1 MRRSS
6 ESIAKL
12 AAALAKAQG
21 ELINP
26 EKSLTATI
34 KADGGARQTF
44 RYAPLSSGLEIVRKT
59 LGKHE
64 IAVVQ
69 TTSTDPAAEMINL
82 TTTLAHASG
91 EWIASEWP
99 VCALSE
105 TSAPHRLGAA
115 LTYARRYALFTLVGI
130 AGEDDMDAPDLV
142 APTPQQQPPEPA
154 SGNGTNGL
162 NGNSH
167 CPARLSS
174 ERTGATMR
182 SPTPSVLDNTASVAL
197 GDRLVAEIGA
207 FDCVE
212 RATEWAQRSM
222 VEKNRLLPADA
233 HRVED
238 AFKRRLEKLLAG
250 SIDAVPVRNAARS
263 RRTKGVD
270 KSALTL
276 PAPRRIRDREH
287 LRLIAQKACLVCG
300 RQPSDP
306 HHLRFAQSRAMGQRV
321 SDEFTVPLCRG
332 HHRELHRSGDEAA
345 WWNCQGIDPAPP
357 ARTFWLESH
366 PLPRVD

>member
-1 MRRSS
+1 
-6 ESIAKL
+6 L
-12 AAALAKAQG
+12 
-21 ELINP
+21 
-26 EKSLTATI
+26 
-34 KADGGARQTF
+34 
-44 RYAPLSSGLEIVRKT
+44 
-59 LGKHE
+59 
-64 IAVVQ
+64 
-69 TTSTDPAAEMINL
+69 
-82 TTTLAHASG
+82 
-91 EWIASEWP
+91 
-99 VCALSE
+99 
-105 TSAPHRLGAA
+105 
-115 LTYARRYALFTLVGI
+115 
-130 AGEDDMDAPDLV
+130 
-142 APTPQQQPPEPA
+142 
-154 SGNGTNGL
+154 
-162 NGNSH
+162 
-167 CPARLSS
+167 
-174 ERTGATMR
+174 
-182 SPTPSVLDNTASVAL
+182 
-197 GDRLVAEIGA
+197 
-207 FDCVE
+207 
-212 RATEWAQRSM
+212 
-222 VEKNRLLPADA
+222 
-233 HRVED
+233 
-238 AFKRRLEKLLAG
+238 KRRLEKLLAG

>member
-1 MRRSS
+1 
-6 ESIAKL
+6 
-12 AAALAKAQG
+12 
-21 ELINP
+21 
-26 EKSLTATI
+26 
-34 KADGGARQTF
+34 
-44 RYAPLSSGLEIVRKT
+44 
-59 LGKHE
+59 
-64 IAVVQ
+64 
-69 TTSTDPAAEMINL
+69 MINL
-82 TTTLAHASG
+82 TTMLAHASG

-99 VCALSE
+99 VCAVSE

-142 APTPQQQPPEPA
+142 APTFQKQPPEPA
-154 SGNGTNGL
+154 SGDGTNRP

-167 CPARLSS
+167 RPARPSS

-182 SPTPSVLDNTASVAL
+182 SPTPSVLDSTASVAL
-197 GDRLVAEIGA
+197 GDRPVAEIDV
-207 FDCVE
+207 FDCLE
-212 RATEWAQRSM
+212 RVTEWAQRSM
-222 VEKNRLLPADA
+222 ADKNRLLPADA
-233 HRVED
+233 HRVEG
-238 AFKRRLEKLLAG
+238 AFRARLEKLSANT
-250 SIDAVPVRNAARS
+250 SDAVPEPNAGRL
-263 RRTKGVD
+263 RRTKRVD

-276 PAPRRIRDREH
+276 PEPRRIRDREH

-306 HHLRFAQSRAMGQRV
+306 HHLRFAQSRAMGQKV

-345 WWNCQGIDPAPP
+345 WWNCQGIDPTPP

-366 PLPRVD
+366 PLPRADEVPRDQQAAST